1 MFTMPSHAFLREQL
15 RRDAA
20 AAKEQK
26 FTMDQSID
34 RLANHTTQ
42 SRSSAFLRENLRR
55 QDASP
60 APAAAP
66 VPVDRAAA
74 LESSLEDGAAAARAP
89 EAFAVAGAAARW
101 SWQPALGFSNQ

>member
-1 MFTMPSHAFLREQL
+1 MPSHAFLREQL

-26 FTMDQSID
+26 FQMDQSID

-66 VPVDRAAA
+66 
-74 LESSLEDGAAAARAP
+74 
-89 EAFAVAGAAARW
+89 
-101 SWQPALGFSNQ
+101 